1 MADDTEFCA
10 DHVRRFDH
18 DRYLTALFAPA
29 GARPALCALYAFNVE
44 VARVR
49 ETVSEPLIGQIR
61 LQWWRD
67 AIAELAVG
75 RPRGHPV
82 VAGLARALALGVRPE
97 DFDPLL
103 LAREQDLADE
113 PPATLAAL
121 EAYADGTAGSL
132 ARMAATI
139 LGGRDPAAQE
149 AARLV
154 GIAWALT
161 GTLRAVPFLARQRR
175 SRLPADLVAQ
185 AGLDLDA
192 MFEGRP
198 GPALAP
204 VAQAVADTAAARLTQ
219 ARKQRAQRAVHAAL
233 LPATLADMHLRRLRR
248 RGFALFDPVLR
259 RPASGAWR
267 LTVAALL
274 RRY

>member
-1 MADDTEFCA
+1 MADDTDFCA
-10 DHVRRFDH
+10 DQVRRFDH

-29 GARPALCALYAFNVE
+29 AARPALLALYAFNVE

-67 AIAELAVG
+67 AIAELAGG
-75 RPRGHPV
+75 RARKHPV
-82 VAGLARALALGVRPE
+82 VEALTAVLARGVRPD
-97 DFDPLL
+97 DFETLL
-103 LAREQDLADE
+103 LAREQDLTDE

-121 EAYADGTAGSL
+121 EAYAEGTSGSL

-139 LGGRDPAAQE
+139 LGGTDAAAQE
-149 AARLV
+149 AARQV
-154 GIAWALT
+154 GTAWALT

-185 AGLDLDA
+185 AGLDIDA
-192 MFEGRP
+192 MYEGRP
-198 GPALAP
+198 GPPLAP
-204 VAQAVADTAAARLTQ
+204 VARAIADAATARLVH
-219 ARKQRAQRAVHAAL
+219 ARALRAHRHVHAAL
-233 LPATLADMHLRRLRR
+233 LPATLADLHLRRLRR
-248 RGFALFDPVLR
+248 RGFALFDPALL
-259 RPASGAWR
+259 RPAGGAGR
-267 LTVAALL
+267 LVLAALL